1 MITVKNKIRFS
12 KGRDGRKQIKTVHPN
27 APVPEPPPPGRV
39 PRVSRVM
46 ALAIQFRF
54 LLEERR
60 LKSIGEL
67 AELSHVTQPRMTQ
80 IMMLNH
86 LAPDIQEAILFLPRY
101 GQGRAPLIERDLRPI
116 AAVTSWRKQREMW
129 AEIVSFC
136 RFKGGRSR

>member
-1 MITVKNKIRFS
+1 MITVKNKVRFS
-12 KGRDGRKQIKTVHPN
+12 KGRDGRKQIRTVQPN
-27 APVPEPPPPGRV
+27 APVVEPPPPGRM

-54 LLEERR
+54 LLEEKRIR
-60 LKSIGEL
+60 TIGEL
-67 AELSHVTQPRMTQ
+67 ADLSHVTQPRMTQ

-101 GQGRAPLIERDLRPI
+101 EKGRASLIELDVRPI

-129 AEIVSFC
+129 AVLNCQSQ
-136 RFKGGRSR
+136 